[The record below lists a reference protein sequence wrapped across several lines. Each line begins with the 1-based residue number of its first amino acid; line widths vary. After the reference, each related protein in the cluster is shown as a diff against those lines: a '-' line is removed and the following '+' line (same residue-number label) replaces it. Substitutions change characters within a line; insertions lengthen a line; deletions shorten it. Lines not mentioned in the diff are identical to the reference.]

1 MLALAGSVCRGEDTP
16 KVTLDTSETLFTV
29 LTAINTCGYDQ
40 ELSASEVIRSQVR
53 SEVARAISSSAETAA
68 ATREL
73 CRFYQDHSQPDASRE
88 LSQYIS
94 LALVL
99 EGPPNFTPKAK
110 EAELP
115 PDAVRVLGIGPLLK
129 TFYEKTNLHQ
139 IWLHHR
145 NQYEALIERYHEPLS
160 KMMFNTDIYLKL
172 PTSGYL
178 GRQFVVYLEVMGAP
192 SQTNA
197 RVYGTD
203 YFVVVSPI
211 GSSLKMEQIRHTYLH
226 YLLDPLAMKRPEA
239 MKRLEPLLDAVRMAP
254 MDESFKN
261 DISLLVTESLIRAV
275 EARTMGSGKG
285 IEERREEVVEKSI
298 EQGYI
303 LTRYFYDALVKF
315 EKGPTGFRDAYGD
328 MLNAIDVRG
337 ESKRAG
343 NIEFAGQ
350 ASPEVLYIPR
360 RGPDQLL
367 LTAEKRLSAGDPA
380 SAQKLAQQA
389 LDEQREDPG
398 RALFILAQAATMN
411 RDLSGAR
418 EYFQRALDVAREP
431 KVVAWSHIYLGRIFD
446 LQEER
451 DAAVEHYR
459 AALAA
464 SNSLP
469 EAKAAA
475 EKGLQHAYE
484 PPVAPQ
490 PESPDK

>member
-1 MLALAGSVCRGEDTP
+1 MGSVCLAEDTP
-16 KVTLDTSETLFTV
+16 RVTLETSETLFAV

-40 ELSASEVIRSQVR
+40 ELGVSEAIRSQVR
-53 SEVARAISSSAETAA
+53 SEVARAISSSAEPAA
-68 ATREL
+68 ASSEL
-73 CRFYQDHSQPDASRE
+73 CRFYQEHSQPDASRE

-99 EGPPNFTPKAK
+99 EGPPNFNPKAK
-110 EAELP
+110 QAELP

-139 IWLHHR
+139 IWLGHR
-145 NQYEALIERYHEPLS
+145 NQYEALVERYHQPLS

-178 GRQFVVYLEVMGAP
+178 GRQFIVYLEAMGAP

-203 YFVVVSPI
+203 YFVVISPI

-226 YLLDPLAMKRPEA
+226 YVLDPLAMKRPEA
-239 MKRLEPLLDAVRMAP
+239 MKRLGPLLNAVRMAP

-275 EARTMGSGKG
+275 EARTLGSGKSF
-285 IEERREEVVEKSI
+285 EERREEAVEKSM

-303 LTRYFYDALVKF
+303 LTRYFYDALAKF
-315 EKGPTGFRDAYGD
+315 EKGPVGFRDAYGE

-337 ESKRAG
+337 EGKRAG

-360 RGPDQLL
+360 HGPDQLL

-380 SAQKLAQQA
+380 TAEKLAQQA

-411 RDLSGAR
+411 RDLPGAR
-418 EYFQRALDVAREP
+418 EYFQRALDVAKEP

-451 DAAVEHYR
+451 DAAVGHYR

-490 PESPDK
+490 PESSDK

>member
-1 MLALAGSVCRGEDTP
+1 LVCLAEDTP
-16 KVTLDTSETLFTV
+16 RATLDSSETLFTV

-40 ELSASEVIRSQVR
+40 ELGTSEVIRSQVR
-53 SEVARAISSSAETAA
+53 SEVARAISSSAEA
-68 ATREL
+68 ATATKEL
-73 CRFYQDHSQPDASRE
+73 CRFYQDHSQADASRE

-99 EGPPNFTPKAK
+99 EGPPNFNPKAK
-110 EAELP
+110 QGELP
-115 PDAVRVLGIGPLLK
+115 PDALRVLGIGPELAR
-129 TFYEKTNLHQ
+129 FYEKTGLHQ
-139 IWLHHR
+139 IWLRHR
-145 NQYEALIERYHEPLS
+145 DQYEALIERYHGPLS
-160 KMMFNTDIYLKL
+160 KMMFDTDIYLKL
-172 PTSGYL
+172 PSSGYL
-178 GRQFVVYLEVMGAP
+178 GRQFIVYLEAMGAP

-203 YFVVVSPI
+203 YFVVISPI

-226 YLLDPLAMKRPEA
+226 YVLDPLAMKRPDA
-239 MKRLEPLLDAVRMAP
+239 MKRLGPLLDAVRMSP

-275 EARTMGSGKG
+275 EARTLGSGKS
-285 IEERREEVVEKSI
+285 IQERREEVVEKSM

-303 LTRYFYDALVKF
+303 LTHYFYEALAKF
-315 EKGPTGFRDAYGD
+315 EKGPTGFRDAYGE

-343 NIEFAGQ
+343 NIEFARQ
-350 ASPEVLYIPR
+350 ASPEVLFIPR
-360 RGPDQLL
+360 SGPDQLL
-367 LTAEKRLSAGDPA
+367 LTAEKRLSAGDAA

-389 LDEQREDPG
+389 LEEQREDPG

-411 RDLSGAR
+411 RDLPGAR
-418 EYFQRALDVAREP
+418 EYFQRALDLAKEP

-475 EKGLQHAYE
+475 EKGLEHAYE

-490 PESPDK
+490 PESHNQ

>member
-1 MLALAGSVCRGEDTP
+1 M
-16 KVTLDTSETLFTV
+16 
-29 LTAINTCGYDQ
+29 
-40 ELSASEVIRSQVR
+40 
-53 SEVARAISSSAETAA
+53 
-68 ATREL
+68 
-73 CRFYQDHSQPDASRE
+73 
-88 LSQYIS
+88 
-94 LALVL
+94 
-99 EGPPNFTPKAK
+99 
-110 EAELP
+110 
-115 PDAVRVLGIGPLLK
+115 
-129 TFYEKTNLHQ
+129 
-139 IWLHHR
+139 
-145 NQYEALIERYHEPLS
+145 
-160 KMMFNTDIYLKL
+160 
-172 PTSGYL
+172 
-178 GRQFVVYLEVMGAP
+178 VYLEAMGAP

-203 YFVVVSPI
+203 YFVVISPI

-226 YLLDPLAMKRPEA
+226 YVLDPLAMKRPEA
-239 MKRLEPLLDAVRMAP
+239 MKRLEPLLDAVRLAP
-254 MDESFKN
+254 MDESFKQ
-261 DISLLVTESLIRAV
+261 DISLLVTESLIRAA
-275 EARTMGSGKG
+275 EARTLGSSKSF
-285 IEERREEVVEKSI
+285 EERRAEVVEKSM

-303 LTRYFYDALVKF
+303 LTRYFYDALAKF

-360 RGPDQLL
+360 HGPDQLL
-367 LTAEKRLSAGDPA
+367 LTAEKRLSAHDPA
-380 SAQKLAQQA
+380 SAQKLAQEA

-398 RALFILAQAATMN
+398 RALFILAQAATMD
-411 RDLSGAR
+411 RDLPGAR
-418 EYFQRALDVAREP
+418 EYFQRALDVAKEP

-475 EKGLQHAYE
+475 EKGLEHAYE